1 MEQSYFYNAPP
12 WVLFKFL
19 SQRPYRSKNFEKG
32 SYCQY
37 AFFILL
43 QWVYPWIVFNLKIV
57 LQKRE
62 TPKQDTRLLTED
74 SRLYKDQIGRKTKKW
89 SW

>member
-1 MEQSYFYNAPP
+1 MEESYFYNTPS
-12 WVLFKFL
+12 WVFFTFL

-32 SYCQY
+32 SCCQY

-74 SRLYKDQIGRKTKKW
+74 SRLYKDQIGRKTEKW